1 MKDHPRV
8 IGVISKEEA
17 AKIAAEHA
25 EQYLNSDD
33 DEESPLGAS
42 IFFSKFGYTIDDVLD
57 VLDAAD
63 EED

>member
-1 MKDHPRV
+1 MNDPPRV
-8 IGVISKEEA
+8 IGVISEKEA
-17 AKIAAEHA
+17 AELAAEHA
-25 EQYLNSDD
+25 EQYLNIDD

-57 VLDAAD
+57 AMD